1 MYRFVLI
8 FVDLIFVN
16 FLFAQPTKYPFQNP
30 SLPLEERVTDLVSRM
45 TLDEKIAQMMYE
57 APAIERLGVPSY
69 NWWNECLHGVARA
82 GQATVFP
89 QGIGMAAAFDEDLM
103 YRIAC
108 AISDEARAKH
118 HDFVRQGK
126 RGIYQGLTFWTPNIN
141 IFRDPR
147 WGRGQETY
155 GEDPFL
161 AGKLAVPFVN
171 GLQGNNERYLKAV
184 ATLKHFAVHS
194 GPEPLRHEFDAQSS
208 QKDLIE
214 TYLPA
219 FKEVV
224 ERTNVEAVMC
234 AYNRFRGEAC
244 CGSSELLQEYLRKQW
259 NFKGHVVSDCGA
271 IRDFYTGHKISA
283 NSAEAAALAVRRGTD
298 LNCGTAYRGLKEAV
312 AKNLIT
318 EKEIDQAVMRL
329 FRARFKL
336 GMFDPDSIVDYAKI
350 PMSVVDCGK
359 HRDLALEAARK
370 SVVLLKNDGVLPLN
384 KKLKKIAVI
393 GPTAN
398 DEETL
403 WGNYCGYNKNGVTV
417 LQGIKDKLPYADV
430 RYEVGCE
437 LSENFPQLEP
447 ISSEYLY
454 TNADLK
460 EHGVKALYYN
470 NPSRWGQPKHE
481 VIEDSLNKVWWDE
494 SPYKD
499 IPADNFGA
507 DFETYIRIPEEGK
520 YALGVEGFYGYKYY
534 VNDSLVFKYSTVHH
548 PRKKF
553 YLRHCKAGEVLK
565 VRIEYKHEKVNH
577 ALVRLLWGRSDTD
590 GQIERAVALA
600 KRSDV
605 VVLCV
610 GINQNLEGEEMTVKT
625 KGFSGGDRT
634 EIGLPDTQR
643 KLVKRIS
650 ELGKPVIMVLLNG
663 SPLSVPEEHNAV
675 NAVIEGWYGG
685 QAAGTAVAD
694 VLFGDYNPS
703 GRLPV
708 TVYRSI
714 DQLPD
719 FTDYSMKG
727 RTYRY
732 FAGNALYE
740 FGYGLS
746 YTTFE
751 YTDLKVPERRE
762 TNKAVEISVKVTN
775 TGNRDGDEIVQ
786 LYVSRHGLPFETP
799 IRSLKGFKRI
809 SLKKGEARVVSFTLQ
824 PEELAVVDDE
834 GRIWAMPGEV
844 LLSIGG
850 KQPDKKSLEN
860 KKVIEKKI
868 ELTGEKIN
876 L

>member
-403 WGNYCGYNKNGVTV
+403 WGNYCGYNKKGVTV
-417 LQGIKDKLPYADV
+417 LQGIRDKLPYADV

-732 FAGNALYE
+732 FAGDALYE

>member
-403 WGNYCGYNKNGVTV
+403 WGNYCGYNKKGVTV
-417 LQGIKDKLPYADV
+417 LQGIRDKLPYADV

-732 FAGNALYE
+732 FAGDALYE

-809 SLKKGEARVVSFTLQ
+809 SLKKGEARVVSFMLQ

>member
-403 WGNYCGYNKNGVTV
+403 WGNYCGYNKKGVTV
-417 LQGIKDKLPYADV
+417 LQGIRDKLPYADV

-494 SPYKD
+494 SLYKD

-732 FAGNALYE
+732 FAGDALYE

-809 SLKKGEARVVSFTLQ
+809 SLKKGEARVVSFMLQ

>member
-1 MYRFVLI
+1 M
-8 FVDLIFVN
+8 
-16 FLFAQPTKYPFQNP
+16 
-30 SLPLEERVTDLVSRM
+30 
-45 TLDEKIAQMMYE
+45 
-57 APAIERLGVPSY
+57 
-69 NWWNECLHGVARA
+69 
-82 GQATVFP
+82 
-89 QGIGMAAAFDEDLM
+89 
-103 YRIAC
+103 
-108 AISDEARAKH
+108 
-118 HDFVRQGK
+118 VRGK
-126 RGIYQGLTFWTPNIN
+126 RLKFSIIYGTI
-141 IFRDPR
+141 
-147 WGRGQETY
+147 
-155 GEDPFL
+155 
-161 AGKLAVPFVN
+161 VN
-171 GLQGNNERYLKAV
+171 ME
-184 ATLKHFAVHS
+184 
-194 GPEPLRHEFDAQSS
+194 
-208 QKDLIE
+208 I
-214 TYLPA
+214 
-219 FKEVV
+219 KE
-224 ERTNVEAVMC
+224 
-234 AYNRFRGEAC
+234 
-244 CGSSELLQEYLRKQW
+244 
-259 NFKGHVVSDCGA
+259 
-271 IRDFYTGHKISA
+271 
-283 NSAEAAALAVRRGTD
+283 
-298 LNCGTAYRGLKEAV
+298 
-312 AKNLIT
+312 
-318 EKEIDQAVMRL
+318 
-329 FRARFKL
+329 
-336 GMFDPDSIVDYAKI
+336 
-350 PMSVVDCGK
+350 
-359 HRDLALEAARK
+359 
-370 SVVLLKNDGVLPLN
+370 
-384 KKLKKIAVI
+384 
-393 GPTAN
+393 
-398 DEETL
+398 
-403 WGNYCGYNKNGVTV
+403 
-417 LQGIKDKLPYADV
+417 
-430 RYEVGCE
+430 
-437 LSENFPQLEP
+437 
-447 ISSEYLY
+447 
-454 TNADLK
+454 
-460 EHGVKALYYN
+460 
-470 NPSRWGQPKHE
+470 HE